1 MWATWV
7 ACECVLAL
15 YDRSSEGVC
24 VMATTWGAHDARW
37 TLLGVLLVPLGLL
50 LVLNLAIPR
59 VARAVLRGR
68 LTVGLVDLLTGVHE
82 LAYYRPG
89 ETTHALR
96 VRRAYIALHLPRLR
110 ASHQGTSRVRLVS
123 VCVDGVEVRAPA
135 PDSPDAVGARRAHK
149 AQQTDEAYAA
159 ARVAHEAHLARLM
172 RDSAGEPPAEASP
185 PGPPE
190 NAAEATSAGA
200 ARAAAARAAARAY
213 AFAVRRTRLAA
224 VVVAQHLLALVTTLV
239 AVDVRNVAVVVPGH
253 DMRVHVDRVV
263 LDGTTALF
271 YHRRTSAVRAGG
283 GARSDGFHDTP
294 SPSAR
299 AHRSLFGRPEGRT
312 RLQLAVTR
320 VAVTRHTTGAA
331 LGVSDGCTLSA
342 RVRLAEQLTEQSTQL
357 HLAVHDTTVYIDGLS
372 SLRRAPRAAGPA
384 PAPLPRH
391 APRRTPPRAATW
403 VLSALR
409 SLAVDVDAVHARHTL
424 AAGALRASV
433 RGARV
438 EVGNSEPGDSVHQV
452 WFGACGVA
460 GCHGAGAGLLAE
472 ARRIFRVSASVDD
485 AEVHLHGPHPATLLR
500 VRALRSWMRTSATPL
515 GVLAT
520 RTAAH
525 GAPAFFADDP
535 NEPTVALYVGI
546 DEIRGAPDLAALRQL
561 VAALPT
567 PRPPPAPVPRST
579 AERAAR
585 RAAPAVAPPR
595 IAVVVHVE
603 SFVYM
608 VHESRVSLHP
618 PDGWTEPG
626 TVLVVSVPKA
636 HWSIQ
641 GSYAER
647 LGKQRAAWC
656 AETHAEAPASAVYTA
671 PLGEPGELG
680 SAPFTVPARAAV
692 DAHTTP
698 PPPAPTRRADDGA
711 GDARMHATFEP
722 APLQYRVDVDAG
734 VEVVEVYLSAVHPGT
749 DAAPPRVAH
758 DDILYVQTVE
768 MALAARFPALVDI
781 ETWAPR
787 LDVHDRRTR
796 LALSV
801 HRIELDLWQRHVLH
815 SLHRLAEALT
825 PRPPLRDGTT
835 CDDEATE
842 RAGVPGPTD
851 RAMWAQA
858 ASADG
863 VPVREAQAAA
873 DEPPPEGEHGTGV
886 QPGGGASTAAP
897 SDAPPSDPPP
907 APPLFTRM
915 PRIGLVHVGIG
926 SAGVFLGSSDPNDRP
941 EVRRGIGL
949 LLGQTTLDYAR
960 YSKPPRWG
968 ALHEA
973 SKDARIALRLPE
985 HIGNRAREV
994 AHRLGAGAAFQL
1006 VQHDVTLYPV
1016 VDMCHARDSSATGAP
1031 HARARDAEKRD
1042 EVLSSCVDE
1051 EAVPLDWK
1059 GAPAEFDALS
1069 DATASPPASPTAPPR
1084 GRGAADGAARGRRP
1098 AKAERAPPAAPVT
1111 GAPAEPPAAMHTHDA
1126 DGSARTLR
1134 SSSPARRGSS
1144 PMPNPARDPRE
1155 PRGSAQ
1161 DATAGA
1167 PDPQAA
1173 QAAAPDTTGP
1183 NAAKS
1188 DRIAMKPRYAV
1199 HVASADTPLAELA
1212 PGAPHAKQVAPDQ
1225 AEPNAP
1231 AAPSTPDTAPWT
1243 AGEPIPLLP
1252 SHEPP
1257 PTPDAAPRE
1266 FLPGGLALDEE
1277 ADVLRPGEINV
1288 NITPPRTPPRRRA
1301 TALYASDAWSF
1312 DDAFVPLLRAA
1323 PYVSRMRQLDPASH
1337 MVQVPQVHVD
1347 GTCHRPRSEG
1357 AAELVVRLRTDGP
1370 VSLRVRLLHTYC
1382 VLIALAGLLS
1392 LRPRGPRRAAPP
1404 RARHAPL
1411 ARGAIEVRAVVPRVY
1426 FTALLPLERE
1436 VFASIS
1442 ELEVQFRNPRALRV
1456 SFALLRGAVPSAQRG
1471 LRASWEEMA
1480 TIRRLSVSWGEQ
1492 VRAPDTIFVTGDCL
1506 HLRIPYAYNT
1516 HLLFEAAI
1524 VSVKA
1529 TKQLIFQ
1536 LVRGGRGSAIY
1547 PHGEAPKKLPPISI
1561 RMRVACAEAADNAFD
1576 SRLALIYLAGTDEQL
1591 MRLERERLFALR
1603 ARQADNRV
1611 PRDEAHER
1619 LGALNASLW
1628 VRRFHNAQRD
1638 REQAERATL
1647 AYLHKRTVDPQTA
1660 QHDELP
1666 IRLLPTAPDPPLCRM
1681 VMTQLCVDVTRPTTF
1696 ALADTHKF
1704 LHEQAGNPEGLEY
1717 TTLVPLHLRWR
1728 MTEASVRLR
1737 DYPVPIV
1744 HIPPCDDASEPAKPC
1759 FDAEGDLC
1767 IAEQIGDDY
1776 SVRHVAVTILPGVE
1790 GDEDSEEHGL
1800 LVPKSVMSPKLYGT
1814 LLVHVGTTRPTHFA
1828 WGQSM
1833 QPAIHDLVRVIDC
1846 LTSPAHDPSPK
1857 PGPWDKLPLVLQAKL
1872 HVTFA
1877 GEARL
1882 HLKGSRDPYQVSGA
1896 GAGWVLSW
1904 RDHIELRLGFP
1915 NEDQEFLQ
1923 IVSGEHLLAIPDLSG
1938 AVNVRR
1944 TGLREHVASAR
1955 ERLDAVIAHPPVW
1968 NTPPLLKIAWR
1979 LRCGVRW
1986 GMGLVPERTC
1996 TDATCEREPR
2006 CHGAPFYR
2014 TCRFFGR
2021 KPHWEVIT
2029 RSREGFARLA
2039 PEDRRDSFA
2048 GWRSDFVHL
2057 SVSLQAIGDGAD
2069 LPGGAGAAQPDVHR
2083 GISAVNS
2090 LYITPLAWDHFW
2102 EWKNLFKSALSLPTR
2117 QGPVFPKPPG
2127 QKSPKFGLHLATIK
2141 YRFNLAPMCLTH
2153 MYRQRMRYDLAHGL
2167 RTFVGVKAKL
2177 GTFYLDLHQ
2186 RMQET
2191 VHEFPGSDKPPM
2203 RAFHKPMYEAESDLS
2218 DLELFCIA
2226 AQFREQFAA
2235 TPGIANDERDEKFDL
2250 FGSAHA
2256 DPSETS
2262 VEDPL
2267 YDPEDYIELD
2277 NVPVSD
2283 APPRLRIHEALA
2295 LARFN
2300 FHRRVESRHDYMARA
2315 HTPQDAEQHTHSKF
2329 GHERTHTCLIGSA
2342 RAVMDEHLGVV
2353 RRQLQHLAADL
2364 DAARDVHAA
2373 SAQHAEATRTR
2384 LGERLARLE
2393 EAYARLHEHVALVEA
2408 HRKAKE
2414 AQNAVPQ
2421 AEIDLL
2427 HHALATGQPAPH
2439 GDSDTPD
2446 ARVRH
2451 EWESFN
2457 NQLLVYHPVGL
2468 LSNDTRDLLMRYYSS
2483 SKLHRRFVQRLS
2495 VSEQRELRALLGRR
2509 AAARRTAHAPEDAED
2524 DPVRML
2530 DNLVYETVRLAEE
2543 HRDLA
2548 PSFSDNFGAESSREF
2563 APDDGISAEY
2573 VLRKKTICLCV
2584 QPQLVLHS
2592 RAGEHAT
2599 LVFHADQLRVRNYAV
2614 SDENYM
2620 DASSNRNVLHR
2631 NYIAMHSLQGFHSTR
2646 ALELVANRGLRRLAL
2661 PHALRMRTRADEGDF
2676 RRVMRETN
2684 AFMLY
2689 DKHNKSR
2696 MNDPTRPVLAQDRR
2710 DDLLVN
2716 YLAHHMDLVRL
2727 FCPRFAVTATTEQ
2740 YAAIYTVVTDLLLYT
2755 DPYAKEYAQQRSSF
2769 AYSYN
2774 FDNPDVVIAL
2784 VGMLQLHCH
2793 DLVNLRQAYESRFA
2807 HLNAAGRA
2815 EYVRVSAELLDQYVE
2830 LCLVE
2835 EAVRMSHAPVG
2846 DKEKQFALLLQTF
2859 AGAIEWNMLGDVD
2872 KDDKPPSDPLLVRL
2886 ALERVS
2892 FARLGLASGTS
2903 TNSVSLGNVQ
2913 AHNAHPTAY
2922 FEEIIAKYNPSGHD
2936 HYMVPR
2942 DVFLN
2947 AAWLLLPPAGG
2958 IATLD
2963 RFEFH
2968 LHPVKVQLE
2977 RKIGKQLMDYLFGH
2991 RAHSNDTAETPA
3003 PKSRRWLRRLLPH
3016 RTHAGAGDADAG
3028 AGADDDAASVASS
3041 LTDDDDDDNDDD
3053 DDADDDPSG
3062 MLAVTATEHF
3072 AQHLSHAPDAPRA
3085 FALASLARVGRG
3097 DTDDDE
3103 VGYANVE
3110 RVRAE
3115 MSRRAAGYVSFVQ
3128 VIFNQ
3133 LAMCLSYKG
3142 DAEHSLTN
3150 LYDLEVRTPKLEYAN
3165 HLGSYRDMADAL
3177 KKDMIR
3183 IAWKNRNTLLKGVV
3197 ATNNKKRAALKR
3209 LRESRVRRYGESA
3222 LDVQRQLRHMGAQG
3236 GEYLEHFLDE
3246 RLDPETRSLTRTRSK
3261 SSSWSVPVPVAEE
3274 GGLDH
3279 GGASRTDSHNEDR
3292 TAPAAPVAAP
3302 AAAPAAAA
3310 PTHAPRRMDSTETM
3324 RTEASSKS
3332 KLRKFFHLPPK
3343 SRK

>member
-1 MWATWV
+1 MPPPPPWGRTGHVGTRGPWPCATDRRFV
-7 ACECVLAL
+7 SVCE
-15 YDRSSEGVC
+15 
-24 VMATTWGAHDARW
+24 MATSWGAHDARW
-37 TLLGVLLVPLGLL
+37 TLLSVLLVPLGLL
-50 LVLNLAIPR
+50 LVLNLAVPR

-68 LTVGLVDLLTGVHE
+68 LTVGLVGLLMGVHE

-89 ETTHALR
+89 EKAHALR
-96 VRRAYIALHLPRLR
+96 VRRMYVALHLPSLR
-110 ASHQGTSRVRLVS
+110 ARAHGASRVRLVS
-123 VCVDGVEVRAPA
+123 LCADGVEVRAPA
-135 PDSPDAVGARRAHK
+135 PDSPDAAGARRARK
-149 AQQTDEAYAA
+149 AREADAAHAA
-159 ARVAHEAHLARLM
+159 ARAAHEAHLARLM
-172 RDSAGEPPAEASP
+172 RDGVEAPPAEAP
-185 PGPPE
+185 PGVPPSKE
-190 NAAEATSAGA
+190 AEATPAAAVRACVARVAKSMGACA
-200 ARAAAARAAARAY
+200 ARRA
-213 AFAVRRTRLAA
+213 RLATI
-224 VVVAQHLLALVTTLV
+224 VVAQHLLALVTTLV

-253 DMRVHVDRVV
+253 DVRVHIDRVV
-263 LDGTTALF
+263 LNGTTTLF
-271 YHRRTSAVRAGG
+271 YHRRTSAVRAGE
-283 GARSDGFHDTP
+283 GARSDGFHDCP
-294 SPSAR
+294 SPSTHP
-299 AHRSLFGRPEGRT
+299 HRSLFGRPEGRT
-312 RLQLAVTR
+312 QLQLAVTG

-331 LGVSDGCTLSA
+331 LGVSDGCTMTA

-357 HLAVHDTTVYIDGLS
+357 RLAVHDTTLYVDGLL
-372 SLRRAPRAAGPA
+372 SLRRAPRTAGPA
-384 PAPLPRH
+384 PPPVPACV
-391 APRRTPPRAATW
+391 PRRTPPRAATW

-424 AAGALRASV
+424 AAGTLRATV
-433 RGARV
+433 RQAQV
-438 EVGNSEPGDSVHQV
+438 EIRNSDPSDAVHQV

-460 GCHGAGAGLLAE
+460 GGHHAVRLAE
-472 ARRIFRVSASVDD
+472 ARRIFHLSATVDD

-561 VAALPT
+561 VAALPA
-567 PRPPPAPVPRST
+567 PRPPPAPAPKP
-579 AERAAR
+579 AAP
-585 RAAPAVAPPR
+585 RAAPRAVAPPR
-595 IAVVVHVE
+595 VAVVVHVE

-608 VHESRVSLHP
+608 VHESRVSLRT
-618 PDGWTEPG
+618 PDQWTEPG
-626 TVLVVSVPKA
+626 TVVVVSVPKA

-647 LGKQRAAWC
+647 LGRQRAAWND
-656 AETHAEAPASAVYTA
+656 ATHADPPASHVYAA
-671 PLGEPGELG
+671 PLGVPGEPG
-680 SAPFTVPARAAV
+680 SAPFMVPVHEAV
-692 DAHTTP
+692 DARATP
-698 PPPAPTRRADDGA
+698 PPPAPVRHANDGEEEPPGRAPY
-711 GDARMHATFEP
+711 EP

-734 VEVVEVYLSAVHPGT
+734 VEVVEVYLSAVHPGSEAT
-749 DAAPPRVAH
+749 PPRVAH
-758 DDILYVQTVE
+758 DDILYVQNVE
-768 MALAARFPALVDI
+768 MALAARFPALVDV
-781 ETWAPR
+781 TSWVPR
-787 LDVHDRRTR
+787 LDLHDRRTR

-801 HRIELDLWQRHVLH
+801 HRIELDLWQKHVLH
-815 SLHRLAEALT
+815 SLHRLAEAVT
-825 PRPPLRDGTT
+825 PRPPPQDGTARDGA
-835 CDDEATE
+835 ATE
-842 RAGVPGPTD
+842 HTDEPERAAP
-851 RAMWAQA
+851 
-858 ASADG
+858 
-863 VPVREAQAAA
+863 AAA
-873 DEPPPEGEHGTGV
+873 DER
-886 QPGGGASTAAP
+886 AP
-897 SDAPPSDPPP
+897 SGAQSAETP

-915 PRIGLVHVGIG
+915 PRVGLVHLGIG
-926 SAGVFLGSSDPNDRP
+926 SAGLFLGSSDPNDKP
-941 EVRRGIGL
+941 DVRRGVGL

-960 YSKPPRWG
+960 YSKPPRWD

-985 HIGNRAREV
+985 HIGNRARQV

-1006 VQHDVTLYPV
+1006 VQHDVTLFPIV
-1016 VDMCHARDSSATGAP
+1016 NMCHARDPGVPNATHG
-1031 HARARDAEKRD
+1031 RARHDDTRNQMLSECADHGACCPPHRAGAAEG
-1042 EVLSSCVDE
+1042 VLAAGAS
-1051 EAVPLDWK
+1051 AA
-1059 GAPAEFDALS
+1059 APAAVH
-1069 DATASPPASPTAPPR
+1069 THN
-1084 GRGAADGAARGRRP
+1084 ADGTP
-1098 AKAERAPPAAPVT
+1098 RAP
-1111 GAPAEPPAAMHTHDA
+1111 
-1126 DGSARTLR
+1126 R
-1134 SSSPARRGSS
+1134 SSSPARRGS
-1144 PMPNPARDPRE
+1144 MPVPDP
-1155 PRGSAQ
+1155 AQ
-1161 DATAGA
+1161 DAHASTGA
-1167 PDPQAA
+1167 PNARAA
-1173 QAAAPDTTGP
+1173 QAGVPDPTGP
-1183 NAAKS
+1183 SAAKS
-1188 DRIAMKPRYAV
+1188 DHVAMKPRYAL
-1199 HVASADTPLAELA
+1199 HVASADAPLDEIA
-1212 PGAPHAKQVAPDQ
+1212 PGAPHAKQVAAEQ
-1225 AEPNAP
+1225 VEPNAP
-1231 AAPSTPDTAPWT
+1231 AAPATPDTAPWV
-1243 AGEPIPLLP
+1243 AGEPIPMLP
-1252 SHEPP
+1252 AHEPP
-1257 PTPDAAPRE
+1257 RTPDAVPRE
-1266 FLPGGLALDEE
+1266 FFPGALALDEA
-1277 ADVLRPGEINV
+1277 ADALRPGEINV

-1323 PYVSRMRQLDPASH
+1323 PYVPRMRQLDPASH

-1347 GTCHRPRSEG
+1347 GTCHRPRTDG
-1357 AAELVVRLRTDGP
+1357 AAELVVRVRTDGP

-1392 LRPRGPRRAAPP
+1392 LRPRGPRRAAVPAAS
-1404 RARHAPL
+1404 RAPL
-1411 ARGAIEVRAVVPRVY
+1411 ARGTIEVRAVVPRVY

-1442 ELEVQFRNPRALRV
+1442 ELEVRFRNPRALRV
-1456 SFALLRGAVPSAQRG
+1456 SFALLRGAVPSAQHG

-1480 TIRRLSVSWGEQ
+1480 TIRRLAVSWGEQ

-1516 HLLFEAAI
+1516 HQLFEAVI

-1529 TKQLIFQ
+1529 TKQLVFQ

-1576 SRLALIYLAGTDEQL
+1576 SRLALIYLAGSDEQL

-1603 ARQADNRV
+1603 AKQADNQV

-1619 LGALNASLW
+1619 LDALNASLW
-1628 VRRFHNAQRD
+1628 VRRFQNAHRD
-1638 REQAERATL
+1638 REQAERAML
-1647 AYLHKRTVDPQTA
+1647 AYLHKRTVDPRAA
-1660 QHDELP
+1660 QYDELP
-1666 IRLLPTAPDPPLCRM
+1666 IRLMPTAPDPPLCRM
-1681 VMTQLCVDVTRPTTF
+1681 VMTQLCVDVTPPTTF

-1704 LHEQAGNPEGLEY
+1704 LHEQAGNPEELEY

-1728 MTEASVRLR
+1728 VSEASVRLR
-1737 DYPVPIV
+1737 DYPVPLV
-1744 HIPPCDDASEPAKPC
+1744 HIPPCEDEAEPAKPC

-1790 GDEDSEEHGL
+1790 GDEGSEEHGL
-1800 LVPKSVMSPKLYGT
+1800 LVPKSVMSPKLYGM
-1814 LLVHVGTTRPTHFA
+1814 LLVHVGTTRPTHIA

-1833 QPAIHDLVRVIDC
+1833 QPAIHDLIRVIDC
-1846 LTSPAHDPSPK
+1846 LTSPGHDPSPK

-1872 HVTFA
+1872 HVTYA

-1882 HLKGSRDPYQVSGA
+1882 HLKGSRDPYQVSGT

-1904 RDHIELRLGFP
+1904 RDHVELRLGFH

-1944 TGLREHVASAR
+1944 TGLREHVPSAR
-1955 ERLDAVIAHPPVW
+1955 EHLDAVLMHPHLW
-1968 NTPPLLKIAWR
+1968 HTPPLIKVAWR

-1996 TDATCEREPR
+1996 TDATCTHEPR

-2014 TCRFFGR
+2014 ACRFFGR

-2029 RSREGFARLA
+2029 RSREGFARL
-2039 PEDRRDSFA
+2039 PSEERRDSFA

-2057 SVSLQAIGDGAD
+2057 SLSLQAIGDGAD
-2069 LPGGAGAAQPDVHR
+2069 LPGGAEAAEPDVHR
-2083 GISAVNS
+2083 GTSAVNS

-2102 EWKNLFKSALSLPTR
+2102 EWKNLFNSALSLPVR

-2127 QKSPKFGLHLATIK
+2127 QKSPKFGRHLATIK

-2153 MYRQRMRYDLAHGL
+2153 MYRQRLRYDLAHGL
-2167 RTFVGVKAKL
+2167 RTFVGVKARL

-2191 VHEFPGSDKPPM
+2191 VHEFPGSDKPPL
-2203 RAFHKPMYEAESDLS
+2203 RAFHKPMYEIESDLS
-2218 DLELFCIA
+2218 DLELFCVA
-2226 AQFREQFAA
+2226 AQFREQFAS
-2235 TPGIANDERDEKFDL
+2235 TPGIANDEEDEKFDL
-2250 FGSAHA
+2250 FGAGHV

-2262 VEDPL
+2262 VEDPM
-2267 YDPEDYIELD
+2267 YDPDDYVELD
-2277 NVPVSD
+2277 NVPLSD
-2283 APPRLRIHEALA
+2283 VPPRLRIHEALA

-2300 FHRRVESRHDYMARA
+2300 FHRRVESRHDYMARV
-2315 HTPQDAEQHTHSKF
+2315 HTPQDAQQHTRSKF

-2364 DAARDVHAA
+2364 SAARDVHTTSEQYAA
-2373 SAQHAEATRTR
+2373 ATHARHAEHR
-2384 LGERLARLE
+2384 ARLE
-2393 EAYARLHEHVALVEA
+2393 EAYARLREHVALIEA
-2408 HRKAKE
+2408 HRKAKR
-2414 AQNAVPQ
+2414 AQHTVPQ
-2421 AEIDLL
+2421 AEIDLM
-2427 HHALATGQPAPH
+2427 HHAMATGQPAPD
-2439 GDSDTPD
+2439 GDPD
-2446 ARVRH
+2446 APDAHVRR

-2457 NQLLVYHPVGL
+2457 DQLLVYHPVGL
-2468 LSNDTRDLLMRYYSS
+2468 LSNDTRDLLLRYYSS

-2509 AAARRTAHAPEDAED
+2509 AAARRGSDAPEDTHED
-2524 DPVRML
+2524 PARML
-2530 DNLVYETVRLAEE
+2530 DNLVFETVRLAEE
-2543 HRDLA
+2543 HRGLA
-2548 PSFSDNFGAESSREF
+2548 HSFSDDFGAESSREF
-2563 APDDGISAEY
+2563 APDDGISTEY

-2614 SDENYM
+2614 SDENYT

-2631 NYIAMHSLQGFHSTR
+2631 NYVAMHSLQGFHSTR

-2661 PHALRMRTRADEGDF
+2661 PYALRMRTRADEGDF

-2689 DKHNKSR
+2689 DKHNKTR
-2696 MNDPTRPVLAQDRR
+2696 MNDPTRPVLASGRR

-2740 YAAIYTVVTDLLLYT
+2740 YTAIYTVVTDLLLYT

-2784 VGMLQLHCH
+2784 VAMLQLHCH

-2807 HLNAAGRA
+2807 HLSPAGRA
-2815 EYVRVSAELLDQYVE
+2815 EYVRISAELLDQYVE
-2830 LCLVE
+2830 LCLIE
-2835 EAVRMSHAPVG
+2835 EAVRMSHAPVR

-2859 AGAIEWNMLGDVD
+2859 AGAIEWNILGDVD
-2872 KDDKPPSDPLLVRL
+2872 AEDKPPSDPLLVRL

-2913 AHNAHPTAY
+2913 AHNAHPNAY
-2922 FEEIIAKYNPSGHD
+2922 FEEILAKYKPSAHD

-2942 DVFLN
+2942 DMFLS

-2991 RAHSNDTAETPA
+2991 RTQSNDATEVPA
-3003 PKSRRWLRRLLPH
+3003 PKTRRWLRRLLSH
-3016 RTHAGAGDADAG
+3016 RTQAATGDADTQ
-3028 AGADDDAASVASS
+3028 DDVASVASS
-3041 LTDDDDDDNDDD
+3041 LTDDDDDDDDD
-3053 DDADDDPSG
+3053 EDDPDG
-3062 MLAVTATEHF
+3062 VLAVSATDHL

-3085 FALASLARVGRG
+3085 LAMASLARIGRG
-3097 DTDDDE
+3097 DTEFDE

-3110 RVRAE
+3110 RVREE
-3115 MSRRAAGYVSFVQ
+3115 MSRRAAGYVSFIQ

-3165 HLGSYRDMADAL
+3165 QLGSYRDLADAL

-3183 IAWKNRNTLLKGVV
+3183 IAWQNRNTLLKGVM

-3209 LRESRVRRYGESA
+3209 LRESRVRRYGDSA
-3222 LDVQRQLRHMGAQG
+3222 LDVQRQLRRMGAQG

-3246 RLDPETRSLTRTRSK
+3246 RLDSESQSLTHTRSK
-3261 SSSWSVPVPVAEE
+3261 GSSWSVPIPVAEE
-3274 GGLDH
+3274 GGLEP
-3279 GGASRTDSHNEDR
+3279 GAGDR
-3292 TAPAAPVAAP
+3292 TTDRAGDATAATVPVAASAG
-3302 AAAPAAAA
+3302 AASATPAAAA
-3310 PTHAPRRMDSTETM
+3310 PARAPRRTDSSETM
-3324 RTEASSKS
+3324 HTEASSKS
-3332 KLRKFFHLPPK
+3332 KLRKFLHLPPK